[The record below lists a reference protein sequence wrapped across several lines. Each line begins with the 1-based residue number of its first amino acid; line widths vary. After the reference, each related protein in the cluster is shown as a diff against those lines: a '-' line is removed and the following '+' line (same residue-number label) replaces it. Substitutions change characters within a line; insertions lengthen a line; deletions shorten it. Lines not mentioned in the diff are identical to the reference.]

1 MLGIIHLALAVVGV
15 MITEV
20 GVFIF
25 LISGI
30 VEALWR

>member
-1 MLGIIHLALAVVGV
+1 MLDIIHLALAAVGV

-25 LISGI
+25 QIFGT